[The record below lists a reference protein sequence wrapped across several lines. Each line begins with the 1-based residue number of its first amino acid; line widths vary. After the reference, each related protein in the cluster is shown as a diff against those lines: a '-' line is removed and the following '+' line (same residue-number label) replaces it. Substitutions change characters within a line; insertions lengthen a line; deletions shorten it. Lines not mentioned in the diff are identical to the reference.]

1 MQAFG
6 SCLQAGPIENAY
18 KTAMATSTVERHS
31 GLEGLQHDL
40 RQAFDRAEQAGFQA
54 GLEWYQLQCATA
66 IEGDERA
73 HLHVLRRDG
82 KLKAALPM
90 LSKGPGDGSELRALA
105 NFYTTRFD
113 PPLAN
118 DVEIE
123 DLADLL
129 RDLRIQAPR
138 ASRIEIAPLDRA
150 GRTYDLLHS
159 AMKRAGL
166 VTFEYFCF
174 GNWYMTVAGDCDS
187 YMAAR
192 PGEVRSTLRRMSK
205 RLSQAGAR
213 IEIVDS
219 AGDIDSAIAAYSEV
233 YASSWKQAEPF
244 VDFMPGLIR
253 LCATKGWLRMGI
265 AWLEDK
271 PIAAQLW
278 VVANGKASIFKLAYD
293 SAYAS
298 YSPGTVLTSTL
309 MRQVIDIDHVV
320 EVDYLTGDDAYKQ
333 AWMSHRREMWG
344 LVGYDPRQ
352 LRGALLATREWSAR
366 SVKSL
371 LRQVEILRGR
381 RVGQTQQP

>member
-1 MQAFG
+1 
-6 SCLQAGPIENAY
+6 
-18 KTAMATSTVERHS
+18 MATLTVKRHT
-31 GLEGLQHDL
+31 GLEGLPNDV
-40 RQAFDRAEQAGFQA
+40 RQSFDHAELTDFQA
-54 GLEWYQLQCATA
+54 GLGWYQLQCSTA
-66 IEGDERA
+66 ISADDRA
-73 HLHVLRRDG
+73 HIYLLRRDG
-82 KLKAALPM
+82 KLAAALPM
-90 LSKGPGDGSELRALA
+90 LVKGPGDGFEQRALC
-105 NFYTTRFD
+105 NFYTTRFN
-113 PPLAN
+113 PPLEG
-118 DVEIE
+118 DVQSEE
-123 DLADLL
+123 LAALL

-138 ASRIEIAPLDRA
+138 ASRIEMSPLDRA
-150 GRTYDLLHS
+150 GRTYGLLHS
-159 AMKRAGL
+159 AMQRAGL

-174 GNWYMTVAGDCDS
+174 GNWYLTVSGDFDS
-187 YMAAR
+187 YMSAR
-192 PGEVRSTLRRMSK
+192 PGEVRSTLRCMSK
-205 RLSQAGAR
+205 RLSQAGGR

-219 AGDIDSAIAAYSEV
+219 AGDVGSAIAAYSAV
-233 YASSWKQAEPF
+233 YASSWKEPEPF

-253 LCATKGWLRMGI
+253 LCASKGWLRMGI

-309 MRQVIDIDHVV
+309 MRQVIDVDHVA

-352 LRGALLATREWSAR
+352 LRGALLATQEWSAR
-366 SVKSL
+366 AIRGL
-371 LRQVEILRGR
+371 LRQVQTLRGR